1 MRFDWQSPGV
11 PILPLSDIVSGDQ
24 PAEIQALRR
33 EFGITEQKLMAI
45 DKAEIERRIRAEVAR
60 ELADAQM
67 AIADANAKAKQA
79 EQEVRRVRDLLPQWA
94 KIAIGVLT
102 AAAVIGWALYLGK

>member
-1 MRFDWQSPGV
+1 M
-11 PILPLSDIVSGDQ
+11 SDIVSGDQ

-33 EFGITEQKLMAI
+33 EFGITEQQLMAI